1 MTNPLADRAAVATT
15 PAPDSVPPI
24 TPLRFTALV
33 RVETRKIL
41 DIPSGRGVLVCVAAL
56 AVVVSIWQLFTSD
69 QEQLSVPVYL
79 MGPVQMV
86 CMITPLIGLITMTSE
101 FTQRT
106 ALSTFTLAPWRLRV
120 LWAKAIAA
128 TAVTIATTIVAI
140 AIAMVGAW
148 TTSAIT
154 DTPAMYNGVGDTIRG
169 LLLTSILTSILALA
183 IGALV
188 AQTAI
193 AASVYFI
200 APVAFSVLAT
210 AVLKDAAP
218 WFDIFAAF
226 DRLGSNDPFVELGQ
240 TGTSLMLW
248 VVIPAVLGA
257 ASAVRREIK

>member
-1 MTNPLADRAAVATT
+1 MTYPLADRAAVATT
-15 PAPDSVPPI
+15 PAPEPVPI
-24 TPLRFTALV
+24 KPLRFTTLA

-41 DIPSGRGVLVCVAAL
+41 DTSSGRGVLVCVVAL
-56 AVVVSIWQLFTSD
+56 AVMVSIWQLFTLD
-69 QEQLSVPVYL
+69 QEQLSVPMYV

-86 CMITPLIGLITMTSE
+86 CMITPLIGLMTMTSE

-128 TAVTIATTIVAI
+128 TAVSIVATVVSI

-148 TTSAIT
+148 ASNAIT
-154 DTPAMYNGVGDTIRG
+154 DTTAMYDGIGDTIRG
-169 LLLTSILTSILALA
+169 LLLTSILTSILGLA

-188 AQTAI
+188 PQTAI
-193 AASVYFI
+193 AASIYFI
-200 APVAFSVLAT
+200 APVAFSVLAA

-226 DRLGSNDPFVELGQ
+226 DRLGGDEPFVELAQ
-240 TGTSLMLW
+240 TVTSLSLW
-248 VVIPAVLGA
+248 VVIPAALGA
-257 ASAVRREIK
+257 TRAVRREIK